1 MMLRIALATSLA
13 IALSM
18 TSAVSAAETKQKLVT
33 ASDDRTYDDIKECLV
48 KVGLEEGTNFR
59 QKPGSKP
66 ESGRVQLHPSLYDDP
81 IWETEL
87 KLQVDACFTGK
98 LD

>member
-1 MMLRIALATSLA
+1 MLRIALATTLA
-13 IALSM
+13 FALGLSNA
-18 TSAVSAAETKQKLVT
+18 TAADKAKQKLVT
-33 ASDDRTYDDIKECLV
+33 ASDDRTYDDIKDCLV
-48 KVGLEEGTNFR
+48 KAGLDEGTDFR

-81 IWETEL
+81 LWNEQ
-87 KLQVDACFTGK
+87 KPMVDACFTGD